1 MNNFKT
7 VLAATS
13 SISLQCCFPLEQEL
27 ENELGMPP
35 GDQVIAFQRRT
46 FETPEHCCLH
56 ILKLL
61 NSSEDSGFSNQ
72 TLHLDVL
79 FEAGQDHPIQGE
91 EQGVFHYSTDPT
103 GGKMEV
109 LVGSQENKKAG
120 WGTAAAA
127 AEDKDWVG

>member
-1 MNNFKT
+1 MLFSFGAGAWKWAGYVTWGPGYGFPKENFWN
-7 VLAATS
+7 
-13 SISLQCCFPLEQEL
+13 PW
-27 ENELGMPP
+27 
-35 GDQVIAFQRRT
+35 AF
-46 FETPEHCCLH
+46 CLH

-109 LVGSQENKKAG
+109 LVGSQENKKVG